1 MTDYIAALRPVE
13 LFAGLTDPELA
24 QLSAASVLR
33 RVEEDSYYFFQG
45 DPAEH
50 IFVVIEGQVK
60 LTQSNPD
67 GQQILLRIAG
77 PNVLFGGIGMTL
89 EKVYPASAQA
99 AQNSAAL
106 TWARPVIM
114 DFTTRI
120 PRLALNALQLMTGQI
135 QEFQDR
141 YRQLATERVE
151 RRLARTL
158 IRLAG
163 QTGKKTAEGVLINL
177 PLTRQDLAEMTG
189 TTLYTVSRILSGWE
203 DKGLVLLGRERV
215 TIRFPHGLVR
225 IAEDL
230 NES

>member
-1 MTDYIAALRPVE
+1 MTDYIAALRPVA

-24 QLSAASVLR
+24 QLSAAAVLR
-33 RVEEDSYYFFQG
+33 RVEEGGFYFFQG
-45 DPAEH
+45 DPADH
-50 IFVVIEGQVK
+50 IYVVIEGQVK
-60 LTQSNPD
+60 ITQSNPD

-77 PNVLFGGIGMTL
+77 PHALFGGIGMTL
-89 EKVYPASAQA
+89 EKAYPASAQA
-99 AQNSAAL
+99 AEDCAAL
-106 TWARPVIM
+106 SWTRPVIM
-114 DFTTRI
+114 GFTTRI
-120 PRLALNALQLMTGQI
+120 PRLAVNAMQLMSGQI

-163 QTGKKTAEGVLINL
+163 QTGKKTEQGVLINL

-203 DKGLVLLGRERV
+203 EKGLVVLGRERV

-225 IAEDL
+225 IAEDITD
-230 NES
+230 S